1 MKISIG
7 SIDTGVGFFHTVDP
21 DLTYHEPHGAFFMT
35 AHSGLQL
42 LDYLAVVGYLLVTM
56 VILYWSARKQ
66 SDAEDFFLGGRSM
79 PWFAV
84 GLSIMA
90 TLLSTITYLGSPGEM
105 IRYGVAYFAGYLSIP
120 LVALVV
126 IYLWIPFFMRLRMT
140 SAYEYLENRFD
151 YRVRLL
157 AGVLFLLLRLG
168 WMSMV
173 VYTASMAMVQMT
185 REPLYRLVTWLGFA
199 DPPTTSLYLLI
210 GVTGVAATIYTCLG
224 GMRAVIWTDVLQS
237 FMLFG
242 GVFVIIIYVM
252 VATGTGPATWWT
264 RASQASAEHTR
275 PIFFSSDITVRNTVV
290 WTLLSIFFWNICTHC
305 SDQVVLQRYFTTNS
319 HAAARN
325 SFITNLI
332 SMVAIGLLLSLSGL
346 ALLYFYLE
354 HPNLL
359 PQDMNPMKQAD
370 KVMPYFYAHQLPVGL
385 GGLILASFLCDA
397 MQTLVSGVN
406 SISAIATKDVF
417 ERLYPDGTKRMNELT
432 LARITTVVVGLVSTV
447 LACAVAHSAVQ
458 STMNIVDLLPRTFNM
473 FLGPLASLFIIG
485 MFVSRARARTA
496 ITAVTLCMVVSFCW
510 SWWSEIPVWLHAIG
524 LESLATGWKNV
535 LGVDGDGAVKRPT
548 IMLAVAAPCVF
559 GVSLGALLSLLES
572 RGEYPGQKFTWWA
585 TMRRPALE
593 AND

>member
-1 MKISIG
+1 MS
-7 SIDTGVGFFHTVDP
+7 
-21 DLTYHEPHGAFFMT
+21 
-35 AHSGLQL
+35 AHSGLQV
-42 LDYLAVVGYLLVTM
+42 LDYLAVLAYLLVTAG
-56 VILYWSARKQ
+56 IAYWSSRKQ
-66 SDAEDFFLGGRSM
+66 ADTEDFFLGGRRM

-105 IRYGVAYFAGYLSIP
+105 IRYGIAYFAGYLSIP
-120 LVALVV
+120 LVALIV

-151 YRVRLL
+151 YRVRLI
-157 AGVLFLLLRLG
+157 AGLLFLFLRLG

-185 REPLYRLVTWLGFA
+185 REPLYRLTDALGFTEPSTA
-199 DPPTTSLYLLI
+199 SLYLLI
-210 GVTGVAATIYTCLG
+210 AVTGVAATAYTCLG

-242 GVFVIIIYVM
+242 GVFVIIIYVIA
-252 VATGTGPATWWT
+252 VTGTGPGTWWV

-275 PIFFSSDITVRNTVV
+275 PVIFSTDITVRNTVV

-305 SDQVVLQRYFTTNS
+305 SDQVVLQRYFTTKS

-325 SFITNLI
+325 SFITNVI

-354 HPNLL
+354 YPQLL
-359 PQDMNPMKQAD
+359 PEDMDPVKQAD

-417 ERLYPDGTKRMNELT
+417 DRLYAGKKRGISELT
-432 LARITTVVVGLVSTV
+432 LARMTTVLVGLISTV
-447 LACAVAHSAVQ
+447 LAALVARSALQ
-458 STMNIVDLLPRTFNM
+458 STLNIMDLLPRTFNM
-473 FLGPLASLFIIG
+473 FLGPLASLFMIG
-485 MFVSRARARTA
+485 MFFPKARARTA
-496 ITAVTLCMVVSFCW
+496 INAVILCMLFSFCW
-510 SWWSEIPVWLHAIG
+510 SWWSEIPHWLNALG
-524 LESLATGWKNV
+524 LDSLASRWIGI
-535 LGVDGDGAVKRPT
+535 LGVDDAGLPRRPT
-548 IMLAVAAPCVF
+548 IMLGIAAPCVL
-559 GVSLGALLSLLES
+559 GVCLGAFFSLFES
-572 RGEYPGQKFTWWA
+572 SGDHPGRKFTWWA
-585 TMRRPALE
+585 TMRRPVLE
-593 AND
+593 ESDS

>member
-1 MKISIG
+1 
-7 SIDTGVGFFHTVDP
+7 
-21 DLTYHEPHGAFFMT
+21 MT
-35 AHSGLQL
+35 AHSGLQVW
-42 LDYLAVVGYLLVTM
+42 DYLAVVAYLLITSGIV
-56 VILYWSARKQ
+56 YWSSRKQ

-105 IRYGVAYFAGYLSIP
+105 IRYGIAYFAGYLSVP
-120 LVALVV
+120 LVALIV

-151 YRVRLL
+151 YRVRLI
-157 AGVLFLLLRLG
+157 AGLLFLLLRLG

-185 REPLYRLVTWLGFA
+185 REPLYRLTNSLGFA
-199 DPPTTSLYLLI
+199 DASTASLYLLI
-210 GVTGVAATIYTCLG
+210 AVTGLAATAYTCLG

-252 VATGTGPATWWT
+252 AMTGTGPATWWI
-264 RASQASAEHTR
+264 RASQASVEHTR
-275 PIFFSSDITVRNTVV
+275 PIIFSTDITVRNTIV

-305 SDQVVLQRYFTTNS
+305 SDQVVLQRYFTTKS

-325 SFITNLI
+325 SFITNVI
-332 SMVAIGLLLSLSGL
+332 SMVAIGLLLSVSGL

-354 HPNLL
+354 HPQLL
-359 PQDMNPMKQAD
+359 PADMDPLKQAD

-417 ERLYPDGTKRMNELT
+417 ERLYPNWNQRINELT
-432 LARITTVVVGLVSTV
+432 LARMTTVFVGLVSTL
-447 LACAVAHSAVQ
+447 LAAFVARSALQ
-458 STMNIVDLLPRTFNM
+458 STLNIMDLLPRTFNM
-473 FLGPLASLFIIG
+473 FLGPLASLFMIG
-485 MFVSRARARTA
+485 MFVPRARARTA
-496 ITAVTLCMVVSFCW
+496 IVAVTLCMLFSFCW
-510 SWWSEIPVWLHAIG
+510 SWWSEIPVWFNALG
-524 LESLATGWKNV
+524 LESLASSWIEV
-535 LGVDGDGAVKRPT
+535 LGVDDAGSPRRPT
-548 IMLAVAAPCVF
+548 IMLGIAAPCVL
-559 GVSLGALLSLLES
+559 GVSLGVGLSFLES
-572 RGEYPGQKFTWWA
+572 NADHPGRQFTWRA
-585 TMRRPALE
+585 TMRRPPTAAE
-593 AND
+593 E